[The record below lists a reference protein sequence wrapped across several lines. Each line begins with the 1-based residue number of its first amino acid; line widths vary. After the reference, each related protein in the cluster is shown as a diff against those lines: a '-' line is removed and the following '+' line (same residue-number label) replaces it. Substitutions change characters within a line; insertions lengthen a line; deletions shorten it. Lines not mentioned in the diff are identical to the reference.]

1 MRIGRQTLLAVTTV
15 LLIVAVAVF
24 TLVIEPQF
32 QERKARLVR
41 MRELQAKL
49 ARLQADLLVQNRV
62 DRMYEQVEPLI
73 AGTGN
78 DQQEMSVLTRELSDL
93 YSTLNVK
100 TRSVKLLPTVKEE
113 FYRLL
118 SVKIEMQGHI
128 RDVLQFI
135 LLIEA
140 HASALRIEQFGLKT
154 REITDEVYA
163 SFLVTKVVAES
174 GA

>member
-1 MRIGRQTLLAVTTV
+1 MRIGRQTFLAVTTV
-15 LLIVAVAVF
+15 LLIVAVALF
-24 TLVIEPQF
+24 TLIIEPQL
-32 QERKARLVR
+32 QERKARLAR
-41 MRELQAKL
+41 MRELQSKL

-62 DRMYEQVEPLI
+62 DRMYEQIEPLI
-73 AGTGN
+73 AGTGT
-78 DQQEMSVLTRELSDL
+78 DQQQMSVFTRELTDL

-128 RDVLQFI
+128 QDILQFI
-135 LLIEA
+135 LLVEA
-140 HASALRIEQFGLKT
+140 HASALRIEQFGLKA

>member
-1 MRIGRQTLLAVTTV
+1 MRIARQTFLAVTTV
-15 LLIVAVAVF
+15 LLIFAVALF
-24 TLVIEPQF
+24 TLIIEPQL
-32 QERKARLVR
+32 QVRKARLAR
-41 MRELQAKL
+41 MHELQLKL

-62 DRMYEQVEPLI
+62 DRMYEQIEPLI
-73 AGTGN
+73 AGTGT
-78 DQQEMSVLTRELSDL
+78 DQQQMSVFTRELTDL

-128 RDVLQFI
+128 QDVLQFI
-135 LLIEA
+135 LLVEA
-140 HASALRIEQFGLKT
+140 HASPLRIEQFGLKA

-163 SFLVTKVVAES
+163 SFLVTEVVAES

>member
-1 MRIGRQTLLAVTTV
+1 MRIGRQTFLAVTTV
-15 LLIVAVAVF
+15 LLIVAVALF
-24 TLVIEPQF
+24 TLIIEPQL
-32 QERKARLVR
+32 QERKARLAR
-41 MRELQAKL
+41 MRELQSKL

-62 DRMYEQVEPLI
+62 DRMYEQIEPLI
-73 AGTGN
+73 AGTGT
-78 DQQEMSVLTRELSDL
+78 DQQQMSVFTRELTDL

-128 RDVLQFI
+128 QDILQFI
-135 LLIEA
+135 LLVEA
-140 HASALRIEQFGLKT
+140 HARALRIEQFGLKA

>member
-1 MRIGRQTLLAVTTV
+1 MRIGRQRFLAVMTV
-15 LLIVAVAVF
+15 LLIAAVVVF
-24 TLVIEPQF
+24 TLVIESQF
-32 QERKARLVR
+32 QQRKARLVR

-93 YSTLNVK
+93 YSALNVK
-100 TRSVKLLPTVKEE
+100 TRSVKLLPTVREE

-140 HASALRIEQFGLKT
+140 HASPLRIEQFGLKA